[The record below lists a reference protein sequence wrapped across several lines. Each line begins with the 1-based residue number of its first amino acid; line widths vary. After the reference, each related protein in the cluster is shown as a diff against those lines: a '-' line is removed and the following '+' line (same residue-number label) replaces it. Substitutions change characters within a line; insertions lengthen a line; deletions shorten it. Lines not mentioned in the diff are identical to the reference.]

1 MLRCACGN
9 IPSEVVVE
17 VVGGDVAIAFVKSH
31 FHLCRIFCA
40 ISHQLITVLCS
51 VFFASIHITRVEI
64 GAVEEQTFCQLV
76 RESKREVEGIFAQIV
91 ASRP

>member
-1 MLRCACGN
+1 MLQFTSGN

-17 VVGGDVAIAFVKSH
+17 VVGGEVAIAFIKSH

-40 ISHQLITVLCS
+40 ITLKLITVLCS
-51 VFFASIHITRVEI
+51 VFFASIHITRIEI

-76 RESKREVEGIFAQIV
+76 RERKREVEGVFAQVV